1 MKLSN
6 QLKRIT
12 QKIYDFVLEDCQH
25 LTKEIAR
32 ETPVHLLYT
41 DIGNYR
47 HSRRQLMQLQQ
58 LVSGVNND

>member
-1 MKLSN
+1 LSN
-6 QLKRIT
+6 
-12 QKIYDFVLEDCQH
+12 

-58 LVSGVNND
+58 LSIWREQLLKP